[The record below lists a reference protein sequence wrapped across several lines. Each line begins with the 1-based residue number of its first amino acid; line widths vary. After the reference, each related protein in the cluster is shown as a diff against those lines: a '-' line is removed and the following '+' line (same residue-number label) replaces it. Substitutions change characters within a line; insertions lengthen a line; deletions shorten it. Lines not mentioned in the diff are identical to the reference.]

1 MSRSR
6 HMCHLAISRSRSIL
20 VPPLDGVAI
29 AIVDES
35 PIFVILTLF
44 TLFAR
49 RLDSF
54 IIDVRRG
61 RG

>member
-1 MSRSR
+1 MP
-6 HMCHLAISRSRSIL
+6 

-35 PIFVILTLF
+35 PILVILTVF

-61 RG
+61 RR